1 VLSLRNRAV
10 RVASS
15 LFATN
20 ADLPS
25 TTPAMNQS
33 AEDLAGPVREPTQ
46 NEWENRFS
54 AMEKM
59 LQDLTL
65 QIATNNAKAEE
76 PGAPADPVYQ
86 VQDDPDEGSTLIR
99 NRRYKTVLSV
109 SSYRLRDQTTNL
121 RPDQMTHLSS
131 TAALIRPLLEGSF
144 LLALR
149 PYAFFPFWPIS
160 CASKIK
166 HKYLK
171 QLYCGFLRTS
181 SDLLLRNPIVYKLTV
196 RVQVLFN
203 GFFLHMHQNPL

>member
-1 VLSLRNRAV
+1 MSSERVLYFRNRAI

-20 ADLPS
+20 ADLPT

-33 AEDLAGPVREPTQ
+33 ADGLAGPVREPTQ

-65 QIATNNAKAEE
+65 KFATNNAKADE

-99 NRRYKTVLSV
+99 KRRYKTVLSV

-121 RPDQMTHLSS
+121 RPDQTTHLSS
-131 TAALIRPLLEGSF
+131 TAALIRPRLEGSF
-144 LLALR
+144 FTGTPPLRVLSFLAQ
-149 PYAFFPFWPIS
+149 I
-160 CASKIK
+160 
-166 HKYLK
+166 
-171 QLYCGFLRTS
+171 
-181 SDLLLRNPIVYKLTV
+181 V
-196 RVQVLFN
+196 RVAN
-203 GFFLHMHQNPL
+203 